1 MCAGIHDA
9 RRDQRL
15 DGGGMNKHKHY
26 DLIVAWA
33 GGATIEV
40 FANGIWETLDGPGMR
55 GSCQPQWLD
64 DYQYRIKPKTP
75 LEIAIAALTMIGD
88 NSVEDNIVTYTLD
101 ALRLIKEAS

>member
-1 MCAGIHDA
+1 
-9 RRDQRL
+9 
-15 DGGGMNKHKHY
+15 MNKHKHY

-75 LEIAIAALTMIGD
+75 LEIAIAALTEIYD
-88 NSVEDNIVTYTLD
+88 TSTEDCTLTTTIN
-101 ALRLIKEAS
+101 ALRLIKGAS